1 MRRKIKWGRILV
13 LFIIPILC
21 IGLGS
26 AFVIHLLQKPQ
37 QEIVEEKKSDYD
49 LNLFT
54 LKNGLMTYNDSSY
67 STSTGIDVSDHN
79 GEINWASVKADGI
92 DFAMLRVGYRGA
104 QEGVLHED
112 AQFEE
117 NISQAKQNDLKVGV
131 YFFSSA
137 IHTEEIDEEVQ
148 FVLKK
153 VASYSIDLPIV
164 FDMEEFDQGGRIDNL
179 SVEKK
184 TNLALRFCK
193 KIKEAGYRSMIY
205 GNMTW
210 LYENYDFNKI
220 STYPIWLASYTTT
233 CPMDDHFDMWQ
244 YTNAGQVDGIE
255 GDVDINIYLQ
265 KNN

>member
-1 MRRKIKWGRILV
+1 MRRKIKWGRILI

-26 AFVIHLLQKPQ
+26 FFVICHLQKPQ
-37 QEIVEEKKSDYD
+37 QEIAEEKKSYYD
-49 LNLFT
+49 LNRFT
-54 LKNGLMTYNDSSY
+54 MKSGLMTYNDSSY
-67 STSTGIDVSDHN
+67 SITTGIDVSDHN
-79 GEINWASVKADGI
+79 GDINWASVKSDGI

-112 AQFEE
+112 AKFEE
-117 NISQAKQNDLKVGV
+117 NISQAKQNGLKVGA

-137 IHTEEIDEEVQ
+137 INAEEIDEEVQ

-153 VASYSIDLPIV
+153 CHSYSMDLPIV

-184 TNLALRFCK
+184 TNLALRFCRK
-193 KIKEAGYRSMIY
+193 VQEAGYTPMIY

-233 CPMDDHFDMWQ
+233 CPMEDHFDMWQ
-244 YTNAGQVDGIE
+244 YTNTGQVDGIE
-255 GDVDINIYLQ
+255 GDVDFNIYLQ
-265 KNN
+265 KK